1 MILNY
6 NELLICIKRI
16 EKQISDLKFEQR
28 NHIHNLNFSR
38 TRQIFAQQQLLELQ
52 ILNYITFY
60 QEKIKNSHLES
71 KIYSNELRDLKE
83 NYQPKTNAIDFFACL
98 KELTAE
104 YNDLLK
110 DLKHF
115 YKLNRQQDVDAIKGK
130 IKNHTSRMEEIF
142 LELSRIILLPHSNL
156 DEDQI
161 MDFNSYT
168 MFFQEYYNSKLLS
181 LEKQL
186 LSMQTQLKSFKI
198 LLNFK
203 LAKSIREEIKTIQM
217 ELGAIHCTKK
227 NLKFIDQIKWEYII
241 T

>member
-6 NELLICIKRI
+6 NELLICVKRI

-28 NHIHNLNFSR
+28 NHIHNLNFSK

-52 ILNYITFY
+52 ILNYITYY
-60 QEKIKNSHLES
+60 QEKIKSNHLES
-71 KIYSNELRDLKE
+71 KIYSNKLRDLKE
-83 NYQPKTNAIDFFACL
+83 NYQPKTNTNVFFVCL

-115 YKLNRQQDVDAIKGK
+115 YKLNKLKDLDAIKGK
-130 IKNHTSRMEEIF
+130 IKNHTSHMEEIF
-142 LELSRIILLPHSNL
+142 LELSRIILLPHSNI
-156 DEDQI
+156 DDNQVK
-161 MDFNSYT
+161 DFNSYVI
-168 MFFQEYYNSKLLS
+168 FFQEYYNSKLTNIEKELS
-181 LEKQL
+181 SKQ
-186 LSMQTQLKSFKI
+186 MELKSFKAF
-198 LLNFK
+198 LNFK
-203 LAKSIREEIKTIQM
+203 LAKSIRKEIKTKRM
-217 ELGAIHCTKK
+217 ELEAIHYTKN